1 MSIVLYRKGDTHT
14 VRGIACELKIVSHE
28 HFSGVPD
35 AGWFLNVQ
43 DINKVGKTEEPQEI
57 ESNVIVVS
65 EETKTIDGMDNDEI
79 RVAAKMAGMRD
90 YDTARIRTLKNKL
103 KVK

>member
-57 ESNVIVVS
+57 VVS

-90 YDTARIRTLKNKL
+90 YDTARIRTLKKKL